1 MKKIKGPAI
10 FLAQFIGDKEPFNSL
25 PSICKWVSDLGYKG
39 IQLPAEN
46 LAVFDLDK
54 AASSKDYWLQCILL
68 MTHSLMVLLLMK

>member
-46 LAVFDLDK
+46 LAVFDLKSTWPSPSDLNLP
-54 AASSKDYWLQCILL
+54 ALFIHD
-68 MTHSLMVLLLMK
+68 

>member
-46 LAVFDLDK
+46 LVVFDLEDLFYLHLTLFQK
-54 AASSKDYWLQCILL
+54 PLV
-68 MTHSLMVLLLMK
+68 T